1 MIYSKRHIKDLP
13 SPKEIVVKSLSDY
26 IELFSSEKFT
36 NFIYRGEPTNFE
48 DTISSAFRGK
58 KHHFIQMKNEF
69 KREIYHRLTEDERKD
84 FLAFAQHYGIPTN
97 LIDFTRSPLVA
108 LFFACQPF
116 QSKNESF
123 DKTRGF
129 VYLLRNDLIDIT
141 ELLYSR
147 EDDNFLKRFIQGE
160 DGIVLTLYGKF
171 VDFEKRYPETFY
183 YYFKT
188 LNADWKYY
196 FVDMQPIT
204 PKKYRFPKYNNGE
217 YKWKIKHKFITDHSD
232 ILREIERKNGMAC
245 FEVLEY
251 TLMLQEYLRRIL
263 INKEMVWWL
272 NCMPN
277 FLYSPYLSFER
288 GRNQQGLFVYQAY
301 LSFDEELS
309 DAHILSQQR
318 VWPDYVIVVE
328 NKDEILQK
336 LDFLGINEKFIY
348 GDYDRIARYI
358 IAIQKNKQTIDR
370 HGKMII

>member
-1 MIYSKRHIKDLP
+1 MIYSKRHIKGLP

-26 IELFSSEKFT
+26 IELFSSDKFS
-36 NFIYRGEPTNFE
+36 NYIYRGEPSNFHE
-48 DTISSAFRGK
+48 TISSAFRGK

-147 EDDNFLKRFIQGE
+147 EDDNFLKRFIRGE
-160 DGIVLTLYGKF
+160 DGIVFALYNKF
-171 VDFEKRYPETFY
+171 VDFEKTNPEKFHH
-183 YYFKT
+183 YFKM
-188 LNADWKYY
+188 LSNDWKYY

-204 PKKYRFPKYNNGE
+204 PKKYRFPKYNNGQ

-358 IAIQKNKQTIDR
+358 NQKFDCR
-370 HGKMII
+370 